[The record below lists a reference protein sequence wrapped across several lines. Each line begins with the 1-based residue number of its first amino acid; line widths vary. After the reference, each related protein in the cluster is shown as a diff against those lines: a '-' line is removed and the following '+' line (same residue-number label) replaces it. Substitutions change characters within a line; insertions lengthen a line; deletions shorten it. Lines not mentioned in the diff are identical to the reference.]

1 MKLPP
6 ELNLTPFA
14 PVSLLGI
21 DRLTIDMI
29 IRPDSRLPVRRARAA
44 GFTLIEILLV
54 IVIILLLA
62 GALVVFVLP
71 QQEGAEKNT
80 TRVMLSQVAQALDT
94 YRLNIGHYPTEEEG
108 GLKALMVKPT
118 FENERLG
125 EKWQGPYLK
134 PGTKLDDP
142 WGSELRYE
150 VVDKT
155 MAAVDDKQSALPYK
169 LSSIGP
175 DRQPDTDDDIVLATD
190 TDTEGTGGTGASPT
204 AK

>member
-1 MKLPP
+1 M
-6 ELNLTPFA
+6 T
-14 PVSLLGI
+14 
-21 DRLTIDMI
+21 
-29 IRPDSRLPVRRARAA
+29 IRPLNESQNRRVRAA

-80 TRVMLSQVAQALDT
+80 TRVKLAQVAQALDT
-94 YRLNIGHYPTEEEG
+94 YRLNLGHYPTEEEG
-108 GLKALMVKPT
+108 GLRALTIKPT

-150 VVDKT
+150 AVDKS
-155 MAAVDDKQSALPYK
+155 MAAVDDKKAALPYK

-175 DRQPDTDDDIVLATD
+175 DRQPDTDDDILLATD
-190 TDTEGTGGTGASPT
+190 SETDGTGDAGGSPST
-204 AK
+204 K

>member
-1 MKLPP
+1 M
-6 ELNLTPFA
+6 
-14 PVSLLGI
+14 
-21 DRLTIDMI
+21 TIDI
-29 IRPDSRLPVRRARAA
+29 ASLRKRTTRAA

-80 TRVMLSQVAQALDT
+80 TKLLLNQVSSALDT
-94 YRLNIGHYPTEEEG
+94 YRLNIGHYPTEQEG
-108 GLKALMVKPT
+108 GLDALLKKPS

-142 WGSELRYE
+142 WGHKIRYE
-150 VVDKT
+150 LVDRSAEGEK
-155 MAAVDDKQSALPYK
+155 KGALPYK
-169 LSSIGP
+169 LSSVGP
-175 DRQPDTDDDIVLATD
+175 DGQPDTDDDIKHMSTESDGEGSAT
-190 TDTEGTGGTGASPT
+190 GN
-204 AK
+204 K